1 MKNEVYRDLLSQ
13 YNNLNED
20 EARALLIYKS
30 QMFNLINSVSSIDDF
45 NDLSDEFIVKCLD
58 NNIFLECRKFGLNLE
73 KPENMF
79 LKFSTFRNID
89 FNNPISLVKM
99 AKDVYNNLESAMS
112 KIKLSSDLTVYR
124 LVSLPDNKALDN
136 IAKGNLVSTSIN
148 KDSTF
153 DFINNSSNRI
163 VMYEIRL
170 KSGTPVLVTPYSI
183 VNNYASEIDKLLKTD
198 NYNITVNK
206 TLESFQQEVIL
217 FKDTL
222 NFSLVDSKSTD
233 IDGTSITFYKLD
245 STVKDNYKVK

>member
-1 MKNEVYRDLLSQ
+1 MKNEVYKDLLSQ
-13 YNNLNED
+13 YNNLDED

-30 QMFNLINSVSSIDDF
+30 QMFNLINNVSSIDDF

-58 NNIFLECRKFGLNLE
+58 NNIFLECRKFGLDLE

-153 DFINNSSNRI
+153 DFIDNDSNKI
-163 VMYEIRL
+163 VMYEINL
-170 KSGTPVLVTPYSI
+170 KRGTPVLVTPYSI

-222 NFSLVDSKSTD
+222 NFSLVDSKCTD

-245 STVKDNYKVK
+245 SIVKNNYKVK